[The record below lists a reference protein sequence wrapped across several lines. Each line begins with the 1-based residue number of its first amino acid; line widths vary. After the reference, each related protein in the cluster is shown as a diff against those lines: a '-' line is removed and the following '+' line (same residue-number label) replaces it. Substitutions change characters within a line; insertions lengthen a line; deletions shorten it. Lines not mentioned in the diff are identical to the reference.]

1 MNTVSDTTAAKFSPR
16 RLGHANIQVS
26 DLNRSQRFYNDV
38 LGIELV
44 CLEPGIGAAFHSNG
58 NSHHDVALM
67 QCTQK
72 PLIGIGGHV
81 QAAAGT
87 VQRPGLNHFGWEVDN
102 EAEVAAA
109 WKRAVATGVP
119 IDTTSNHQVA
129 HSVYLY
135 DPDGNYHEF
144 YADIIEDWRTVFNL
158 QNRELL
164 TSLWNPMSEDLTR
177 KRYWTEPENVTVV
190 RDAVF
195 HPRRTARAILVAKD
209 YEAMKRFF
217 LDVAGMTPV
226 NDIGSKDYILFQG
239 TSEKDGWHLALF
251 APRYH
256 LTPGMHHVIF
266 EMPDENKLR
275 EAEEKARRAG
285 IETEMIVDR
294 ADKRS
299 VFVRDPDSL
308 LMEFRHDRPGAAPS
322 TRNVPPELLVYYV

>member
-1 MNTVSDTTAAKFSPR
+1 MNTISDTITAKFAPR
-16 RLGHANIQVS
+16 RLGHANIQVN
-26 DLNRSQRFYNDV
+26 DLDRSQKFYSNV
-38 LGIELV
+38 MGIELV
-44 CLEPGIGAAFHSNG
+44 CLEPGIGAAFLSNG

-67 QCTQK
+67 QCTQEA
-72 PLIGIGGHV
+72 LIGRGGHV

-87 VQRPGLNHFGWEVDN
+87 VQGAGLNHLGWEVDN

-109 WKRAVATGVP
+109 WKRAVAAGVP

-144 YADIIEDWRTVFNL
+144 YADIIEDWRTVFNM

-164 TSLWNPMSEDLTR
+164 TSFWDPTGKDMTK
-177 KRYWTEPENVTVV
+177 KRYWHEPEQVAVV

-195 HPRRTARAILVAKD
+195 HPRRTARAVLVAKD
-209 YEAMKRFF
+209 YEVMKRFF

-226 NDIGSKDYILFQG
+226 NDIGSKDYLLFQG
-239 TSEKDGWHLALF
+239 TSKNDAWHCALF

-256 LTPGMHHVIF
+256 LTPGLHHVVF
-266 EMPDENKLR
+266 EMPDEKKLR
-275 EAEEKARRAG
+275 EAEDRARVSG
-285 IETEMIVDR
+285 TEIEMIVDR

-299 VFVRDPDSL
+299 VFLRDPDNL
-308 LMEFRHDRPGAAPS
+308 LMEFRHNRPGRAPS
-322 TRNVPPELLVYYV
+322 MSNVPAELLPYFV

>member
-1 MNTVSDTTAAKFSPR
+1 
-16 RLGHANIQVS
+16 
-26 DLNRSQRFYNDV
+26 
-38 LGIELV
+38 
-44 CLEPGIGAAFHSNG
+44 
-58 NSHHDVALM
+58 
-67 QCTQK
+67 
-72 PLIGIGGHV
+72 
-81 QAAAGT
+81 
-87 VQRPGLNHFGWEVDN
+87 
-102 EAEVAAA
+102 
-109 WKRAVATGVP
+109 
-119 IDTTSNHQVA
+119 
-129 HSVYLY
+129 
-135 DPDGNYHEF
+135 
-144 YADIIEDWRTVFNL
+144 
-158 QNRELL
+158 
-164 TSLWNPMSEDLTR
+164 MSEDLTR